1 MNGQGLRDLGVF
13 DKKNESKAFV
23 TPILGWQTSSN
34 DVVWDSSAQSFQ
46 SSQPLM
52 NGLKSLRA
60 NVTMNKAHFGS
71 RF

>member
-1 MNGQGLRDLGVF
+1 VGRVYAIWVF
-13 DKKNESKAFV
+13 LIKKNEANGFV

-34 DVVWDSSAQSFQ
+34 DVAWVSSAKSFQ
-46 SSQPLM
+46 PSQPLM
-52 NGLKSLRA
+52 NGLKSQRA